1 MIYSFGLLAMSL
13 ITPGAALPQPGRMLA
28 GDAYHL
34 RPAGGAV
41 NIAVAARR
49 AGAPVVTLCAV
60 VGEDEFGQKLVSHLQ
75 TQKLNL
81 EHVTVQKGATAL
93 MHYAVASG
101 GAAQASLALGVSP
114 GVRAEAIAEKVVSGD
129 HVLVDVMANPRVS
142 YALLEAAAAKGTDTY
157 LYYTWGAPVPDE
169 KVLSALT
176 WLLTDKD
183 GIETIA
189 DRTFDDEAALHEWAS
204 AFVLQHQIS
213 LAIQF
218 SPIET
223 LVFTYEG
230 AYRWRGLKTEALDF
244 TGAPEAWLGTL
255 VTALAAGLPEQ
266 RALARAAAAASLSTL
281 ALGAQDA
288 MVQNQTLAEWLPDLP
303 DPERIG

>member
-1 MIYSFGLLAMSL
+1 MPGPSL
-13 ITPGAALPQPGRMLA
+13 PRPGKMLA

-49 AGAPVVTLCAV
+49 AGAPAVALCAV
-60 VGEDEFGQKLVSHLQ
+60 VGQDEFGQKLLSHLQ

-81 EHVTVQKGATAL
+81 ENVVQQQGATAL
-93 MHYAVASG
+93 MHAAVARG
-101 GAAQASLALGVSP
+101 GMTQASLALGVATALRP
-114 GVRAEAIAEKVVSGD
+114 EPIAALLESAD
-129 HVLVDVMANPRVS
+129 HVLADVMANPRAS
-142 YALLEAAAAKGTDTY
+142 YALLESADAVGAETY
-157 LYYTWGAPVPDE
+157 LYFTHGAPRPE
-169 KVLSALT
+169 AKTLNALS
-176 WLLTDKD
+176 WLFTDPA
-183 GIETIA
+183 GAEILA
-189 DRTFDDEAALHEWAS
+189 DKHFENEGDMIEWAS
-204 AFVLQHQIS
+204 AFGLQHQ
-213 LAIQF
+213 LHMAIQI

-223 LVFTYEG
+223 LVFTFTG
-230 AYRWRGLKTEALDF
+230 AFRWRGLKTEALDF
-244 TGAPEAWLGTL
+244 TGAHEAWLGTL

-266 RALARAAAAASLSTL
+266 RALARAAAASSLSTL